1 MMKLADIIDELGAMP
16 LVLEDELKRLTDSEL
31 RQRPNESSFSLL
43 EQVCHLRDIE
53 VEGYTRRLH
62 LMLVEER
69 PTLHDLDGTALAK
82 ARDYNAQA
90 FLPALGA
97 FQAARHANLLR
108 LERIREND
116 LIRRAHL
123 EKVGEISVG
132 RLLEMWVTHDR
143 EHRKEIEEL
152 LESLREPQTAQP
164 KPSRSLRT

>member
-1 MMKLADIIDELGAMP
+1 MKIADIIDELGSLP

-31 RQRPNESSFSLL
+31 RQRPDDSHFSLL

-62 LMLVEER
+62 LLLAEDR

-82 ARDYNAQA
+82 VRDYNAQA

-108 LERIREND
+108 LQRMHERD
-116 LIRRAHL
+116 LTRRGHL
-123 EKVGEISVG
+123 EKVGEISIG
-132 RLLEMWVTHDR
+132 RLLELWVAHDR
-143 EHRKEIEEL
+143 EHRKEIDGL
-152 LESLREPQTAQP
+152 LDYLRNPTTEQP
-164 KPSRSLRT
+164 KPTLSLRT